1 MDTLLLVRKYDNIKK
16 GPSDEISSL
25 GTAGKRDGLLRAPSV
40 FATNTVPYSANSV
53 LTRQI
58 PIVLSLSASHF
69 FSPACLRYWDTVLE
83 LLSLLTC
90 GRPYQVQKR

>member
-40 FATNTVPYSANSV
+40 FATNTVPYGT
-53 LTRQI
+53 L
-58 PIVLSLSASHF
+58 PILCSHAKFRLFSASQPLT
-69 FSPACLRYWDTVLE
+69 SSRLPAYGT
-83 LLSLLTC
+83 
-90 GRPYQVQKR
+90 GIPYSNCSRF